1 MLGLT
6 GFNHEKWW
14 EMLGLTMNN
23 GEKWWEML
31 GLTIKM
37 VKNDGLSM
45 KEEGESVVEALKIGK
60 MYENV
65 WFKDD
70 LEKNCGVIM
79 ENEHFCWG

>member
-65 WFKDD
+65 
-70 LEKNCGVIM
+70 
-79 ENEHFCWG
+79 

>member
-1 MLGLT
+1 MFCIIVVKKLGVPPWKIARFASAICLTSRPCCSSTWPLT

-37 VKNDGLSM
+37 VKNGGNAGFNHQ
-45 KEEGESVVEALKIGK
+45 KR
-60 MYENV
+60 
-65 WFKDD
+65 
-70 LEKNCGVIM
+70 
-79 ENEHFCWG
+79 